1 MGIITGTGGGE
12 GTDYTGQTGL
22 TEVKISEAIVK
33 ADEYDPTK
41 IPSLEDDVE
50 DIQSDI
56 SVLQTGVTALENA
69 VIKSSIVVP
78 LGSWWNLG
86 VVNLGE
92 FSIQI
97 NSQQSNT
104 QGNGLGVENLG
115 GKRVYL
121 TAEYSHAP
129 SANSS
134 VNAVTTSVTRT
145 SPSPNDTIGVGAEN
159 ASSSD
164 SYDKYR
170 LVFSSY
176 GSSNPITDI
185 LQIDVTVTRYD
196 SNNRLFIFRSELV
209 NG

>member
-1 MGIITGTGGGE
+1 MGIITGTGGSG

-22 TEVKISEAIVK
+22 TEIKISEAIVK

-41 IPSLEDDVE
+41 IPGLEGDVE

-56 SVLQTGVTALENA
+56 SSLQADVTSLENA
-69 VIKSSIVVP
+69 VVRSSIVVP
-78 LGSWWNLG
+78 VGSWWNVA

-97 NSQQSNT
+97 NSQQSNS
-104 QGNGLGVENLG
+104 QSNGLGVENLG
-115 GKRVYL
+115 SKRVYL
-121 TAEYSHAP
+121 TSEYSHAP

-164 SYDKYR
+164 SYTRYK
-170 LVFSSY
+170 LLFSSY
-176 GSSNPITDI
+176 GSSAPITDI
-185 LQIDVTVTRYD
+185 LQMDVTVTRYD